1 KYEEFDFTSKIN
13 VIAKDNG
20 VLISVYLD
28 TPVPEKLEGR
38 AGFNLEFLPSTY
50 FEKTYMVDGNG
61 GNFPRYPAGNTTIES
76 IKNKITQFAG
86 HTTFDDRGL
95 GEFIVPEPLAKGKTI
110 VLSPECPE
118 SFVTIKSLDAELM
131 LFDGRNLAQNGWF
144 IVRSL
149 LPVNKTGKVLE
160 WYLEA
165 NTIPNWVRKPN
176 IGFSQVGYTPNQ
188 EKVAVIELD
197 ANDSPLNIAKVFKIT
212 SEGKSVEKF
221 NGDVIEW
228 GKYLRYNYAK
238 FDFSSVKESGIYYI
252 QYGDNKTNTFRINEN
267 VYDDVWHPTM
277 DVWFPVQMDHMQVNE
292 AYRVWHGE

>member
-1 KYEEFDFTSKIN
+1 MKKIVSIKLILVMLVILTNISFSQKLKLNESDYFEAQGINVLVFSNQYNGMFFDEKTAGIELIQHGIRTSTGGAVRLANTPEQWDLVPMMVDRKVDKEKNSINVVLKYEEFDFTSKIN

-86 HTTFDDRGL
+86 HTTFDDRGQ

-118 SFVTIKSLDAELM
+118 SFVTIK
-131 LFDGRNLAQNGWF
+131 
-144 IVRSL
+144 
-149 LPVNKTGKVLE
+149 
-160 WYLEA
+160 
-165 NTIPNWVRKPN
+165 
-176 IGFSQVGYTPNQ
+176 
-188 EKVAVIELD
+188 
-197 ANDSPLNIAKVFKIT
+197 
-212 SEGKSVEKF
+212 
-221 NGDVIEW
+221 
-228 GKYLRYNYAK
+228 
-238 FDFSSVKESGIYYI
+238 
-252 QYGDNKTNTFRINEN
+252 
-267 VYDDVWHPTM
+267 
-277 DVWFPVQMDHMQVNE
+277 
-292 AYRVWHGE
+292 